1 MKAKWRAVLAGGAI
15 AACILAGAGKTN
27 VQAEVKN
34 GAYLEDGGWNCYVD
48 GEIRTDYNGWIED
61 AVTGSQYWFDDGV
74 RAESKEIYDVSEDAW
89 CWIETDGTKAVDK
102 DVFIPY
108 NVAADNTE
116 AGGTVDNG
124 GTDFGAVGKWVRY
137 DENGKMIK
145 GEDYRYGGWY
155 YFDETT
161 GAMNKGFVYLP
172 GEDSEEDA
180 GSTGKWVYYD
190 ETTGQMQKGE
200 SYLNGGWYRFDDIT
214 GKMQHG
220 EYCTQDNWYYY
231 DEITGIMQKG
241 EICRNDNWYY
251 YDEITGIMQKGEVY
265 HHENWY
271 YYDLITGIMQKGEVY
286 HDDNWYYYDE
296 TTGVMQK
303 GEVYHDDNWY
313 YYDEIT
319 GTMQKGAVYHDGH
332 WYYYDETTGVMRTG
346 AVAHDGNTY
355 YYNPHLG
362 TRQYGLVYYD
372 GRWHLFDDATGAERE
387 YPNIVIVLDPGH
399 DSRHTGAY
407 ENGMAEQELNFKIA
421 QACKAEL
428 EQYKGVTVYM
438 THDTIECPF
447 PGSTTKNDLIQRTDY
462 AQSVGADLYLSLH
475 NNAGKD
481 LSGFEI
487 YYPNDNYDDGEH
499 EKGQAIAE
507 CIAEQLSGLGIDRLD
522 VVSKNS
528 DGDEDDDTNWYPDGS
543 RADYYSVIRNSKY
556 RGITGMIVEHA
567 YLSNPYDAEAYLSS
581 NEKLEALGIADATG
595 VAAYYGLRKS

>member
-200 SYLNGGWYRFDDIT
+200 SYLMVAGTDLMISPEKCSMENTAHR
-214 GKMQHG
+214 
-220 EYCTQDNWYYY
+220 
-231 DEITGIMQKG
+231 ITGIIMMKSRVS
-241 EICRNDNWYY
+241 CRRVKYAAMT
-251 YDEITGIMQKGEVY
+251 TGI
-265 HHENWY
+265 
-271 YYDLITGIMQKGEVY
+271 
-286 HDDNWYYYDE
+286 
-296 TTGVMQK
+296 
-303 GEVYHDDNWY
+303 
-313 YYDEIT
+313 
-319 GTMQKGAVYHDGH
+319 TMTKLQALCRKAKSII
-332 WYYYDETTGVMRTG
+332 MRTG
-346 AVAHDGNTY
+346 
-355 YYNPHLG
+355 
-362 TRQYGLVYYD
+362 
-372 GRWHLFDDATGAERE
+372 
-387 YPNIVIVLDPGH
+387 II
-399 DSRHTGAY
+399 
-407 ENGMAEQELNFKIA
+407 
-421 QACKAEL
+421 
-428 EQYKGVTVYM
+428 
-438 THDTIECPF
+438 
-447 PGSTTKNDLIQRTDY
+447 
-462 AQSVGADLYLSLH
+462 
-475 NNAGKD
+475 
-481 LSGFEI
+481 
-487 YYPNDNYDDGEH
+487 
-499 EKGQAIAE
+499 
-507 CIAEQLSGLGIDRLD
+507 
-522 VVSKNS
+522 
-528 DGDEDDDTNWYPDGS
+528 
-543 RADYYSVIRNSKY
+543 
-556 RGITGMIVEHA
+556 MI
-567 YLSNPYDAEAYLSS
+567 
-581 NEKLEALGIADATG
+581 
-595 VAAYYGLRKS
+595 